1 MIASKP
7 SSKILLCT
15 FFCVCG
21 FLGNWYKV
29 NLFFNVDFLLGS
41 IFSMLAIVILGRV
54 YGLIAALI
62 AATCTYVLWNHP
74 WAIIILMSEAVVV
87 AWLYSKRKGNLVVYD
102 LIYWIC
108 LGIPLIY
115 FFYRQVMGLALQD
128 VFVVMLKQS
137 VNGISNTLLAT
148 ITIIA
153 LKVLNKPAGT
163 RIAYSELLFAV
174 MLSFT
179 LLPTIFLTV
188 SAIREY
194 QESRM
199 KTLKSEVSSVS
210 EAATNRLAGWI
221 TKHHNN
227 VQILSSLVGDPNH
240 SSFEEMQRYVEIL
253 AAASPD
259 FKGMGVFDKNSV
271 SVGYSPLSQDGKS
284 TLGIDMSGRAHIA
297 IMRNEKKPY
306 ITDMLMSKLGD
317 PSPIAVLVAPVIISG
332 DYKGYCSG
340 VVETSQISAILAN
353 LKKPGVDITLIDRQ
367 NRVIVSTLAEFKTM
381 SIFPRPYLAPEKTTP
396 SQTHLWK
403 PDAKPNTSV
412 MQQWRGSFL
421 FNMSPVT
428 ESSQWRVAA
437 EASLLPVAVDISRY
451 SLVWLSLQGLMIL
464 VSIVFSFLLS
474 NRFITSMQRL
484 QMLSR
489 SVTQKLDDT
498 ARIEWPHSS
507 IVEIDELSSNFER
520 MTSALLKNISDRK
533 INEKRITH
541 INQLL
546 DSIRL
551 INKLIVYEKDRQ
563 SLLQRACN
571 LLVEARGYRSAWAA
585 LHDNQGRLTVFA
597 ESGIGE
603 DFNLLLSDIER
614 GKMPTCYCQAT
625 KEKNSVVSIRD
636 MTAYCSTC
644 PLVAHHLN
652 GAALVGTLSHNDR
665 DYGLLTVALPAG
677 MVDEENE
684 LSLFGELNGDLGY
697 ALYSLEQEE
706 MRRQAE
712 ELYSLLFSS
721 SADGILI
728 ADIETTKLRFANPAF
743 CEFIG
748 YSLDEILSRDVTAI
762 FPQDSLPEIL
772 ETFKRQAHEEKIV
785 KTDIPCLRSD
795 GSIVYADITAVP
807 IVIEGTPCLAGFF
820 RDITARKTAEQEKE
834 KLENQLLQAQK
845 MESVGR
851 LAGGVAHDY
860 NNMLSVILGYTE
872 MALEEI
878 DQDQPLHEKLKE
890 VYNAAQRSAKITR
903 QLLAFAR
910 KQTIDPVALNLN
922 DTISRMLNMLQR
934 LLGENIILSCNPKPE
949 LWYVKMDP
957 SQIDQILANL
967 CVNARDAIADVG
979 RITIETDNTY
989 LDEQYCA
996 NHADCTTGEYVMLA
1010 VSDTGC
1016 GIDEET
1022 MARIYEPYYTTKE
1035 IGNGT
1040 GLGMSTVY
1048 GIVKQNNGSINIY
1061 SEPGKGTTVK
1071 IYIPRHY
1078 SDPQDDTVESTLQIF
1093 TGNGETVLLVEDE
1106 TSLRQMFKTMLER
1119 SGYSVITASTPS
1131 EAFAVA
1137 NEHAGEI
1144 DLLFTDVVMPEM
1156 NGKEMADKL
1165 QTMFPTLKVLFMSG
1179 YTANAIAHHGVLDD
1193 NVNFIQKPFSYNNL
1207 TGKVNAVLSESNNKY
1222 C

>member
-1 MIASKP
+1 MIVSKP

-21 FLGNWYKV
+21 FFGNWFKV

-54 YGLIAALI
+54 YGLIAALA
-62 AATCTYVLWNHP
+62 AATCTYFLWNHP
-74 WAIIILMSEAVVV
+74 WAIIILTSEAVVV
-87 AWLYSKRKGNLVVYD
+87 AWLYSKRKGNLVIYD

-108 LGIPLIY
+108 LGIPLVY

-128 VFVVMLKQS
+128 IFVVMLKQA
-137 VNGISNTLLAT
+137 VNGVSNALVAT
-148 ITIIA
+148 IIVIS
-153 LKVLNKPAGT
+153 LKLLNKPAGT

-174 MLSFT
+174 MLSFA
-179 LLPTIFLTV
+179 LLPTILLSV

-199 KTLKSEVSSVS
+199 ETLKSEVSAVT
-210 EAATNRLAGWI
+210 EAAKNSLAGWI
-221 TKHHNN
+221 TEHHNN

-253 AAASPD
+253 AAASPA
-259 FKGMGVFDKNSV
+259 FKGMGVFDNTSISV
-271 SVGYSPLSQDGKS
+271 SYSPLVQDGKS
-284 TLGIDMSGRAHIA
+284 TVGVDMSGRAHIA

-317 PSPIAVLVAPVIISG
+317 PSPIAVLVVPVIISG

-340 VVETSQISAILAN
+340 VVETSQIFGILAN
-353 LKKPGVDITLIDRQ
+353 LKKQGIDITLIDRQ
-367 NRVIVSTLAEFKTM
+367 NRVIVSTLADFKTM
-381 SIFPRPYLAPEKTTP
+381 APFPRPYLPPGKTSP

-412 MQQWRGSFL
+412 MQQWRSSFL
-421 FNMSPVT
+421 FNTAPVT
-428 ESSQWRVAA
+428 ESSHWRVVA
-437 EASLLPVAVDISRY
+437 EASLLPVTVDISRY
-451 SLVWLSLQGLMIL
+451 SLAWLSLQGLLIL
-464 VSIVFSFLLS
+464 VSIVLSFLLS
-474 NRFITSMQRL
+474 NRFITGMQKL

-498 ARIEWPHSS
+498 GRIDWPHST
-507 IVEIDELSSNFER
+507 IAEIDELSSNFQQ
-520 MTSALLKNISDRK
+520 MTSALLKNITDRK
-533 INEKRITH
+533 LNEKRITH
-541 INQLL
+541 INQVL

-571 LLVEARGYRSAWAA
+571 LLVETRGYRSAWAA

-603 DFNLLLSDIER
+603 DFHLLLSEIER
-614 GKMPTCYCQAT
+614 GRMPKCFDQAK
-625 KEKNSVVSIRD
+625 KEKSGVFSIRNIL
-636 MTAYCSTC
+636 AHCSSC
-644 PLVAHHLN
+644 PLAARHRN
-652 GAALVGTLSHNDR
+652 GAALVGALRHNDR
-665 DYGLLTVALPAG
+665 EYGLLEVALPEG

-728 ADIETTKLRFANPAF
+728 ADTEAKRFRFANPAICNF
-743 CEFIG
+743 LG
-748 YSLDEILSRDVTAI
+748 YTLDEIRSLDVNAI
-762 FPQDSLPEIL
+762 HPRESLPEIVKN
-772 ETFKRQAHEEKIV
+772 FGRQVQKERVVTADV
-785 KTDIPCLRSD
+785 PCLRSD
-795 GSIVYADITAVP
+795 GTIVHADVTAVP

-860 NNMLSVILGYTE
+860 NNMLSVIIGYTE
-872 MALEEI
+872 MALE
-878 DQDQPLHEKLKE
+878 DTDPNQPLYEDLKAIF
-890 VYNAAQRSAKITR
+890 NAAQRSADITR

-910 KQTIDPVALNLN
+910 KQTIAPVVLNLN
-922 DTISRMLNMLQR
+922 DTVGGMLKILQR
-934 LLGENIILSCNPKPE
+934 LLGENIGLSWNPKPE
-949 LWYVKMDP
+949 VWNVKMDP
-957 SQIDQILANL
+957 AQIDQILANL
-967 CVNARDAIADVG
+967 CVNARDAIVDVG
-979 RITIETDNTY
+979 RITIETDNTF

-996 NHADCTTGEYVMLA
+996 NHADCTAGEFVLLA

-1016 GIDEET
+1016 GIDKET
-1022 MARIYEPYYTTKE
+1022 LERIYEPYYTTKQ
-1035 IGNGT
+1035 IGKGT

-1048 GIVKQNNGSINIY
+1048 GIVKQNSGSINIY

-1071 IYIPRHY
+1071 IYIPRHD
-1078 SDPQDDTVESTLQIF
+1078 SDQQADTAESIPQPLK
-1093 TGNGETVLLVEDE
+1093 GRGETVLLVEDE
-1106 TSLRQMFKTMLER
+1106 TPLRQMGKTMLEK

-1131 EAFAVA
+1131 KAFTVA
-1137 NEHAGEI
+1137 KEHAGKI
-1144 DLLFTDVVMPEM
+1144 DLLLTDVVMPEM
-1156 NGKEMADKL
+1156 NGKEMAEKL
-1165 QTMFPTLKVLFMSG
+1165 QTMYPTLKVLFMSG
-1179 YTANAIAHHGVLDD
+1179 YTANAIAQHGVLDD

-1207 TGKVNAVLSESNNKY
+1207 TWKVYAVLNGNTGTPY
-1222 C
+1222 